1 MSLAAGAAGGPGID
15 WKTSTRHGFWV
26 QESREQQNHRGL
38 SRNVG
43 SCGLGHGA
51 PVKGSRGDLLC
62 LSFPFC
68 HGGWGSLSPRA
79 VVGTKGRPERKPRHI
94 LSFNGWS
101 RQTSLP
107 GVGGSGPCSRLCPQ
121 FLLPPK
127 GALARPWPGDLWG
140 REGAQRFPPLVAPSR
155 SPPDSAL
162 AAPSPPPPSPPF
174 PCAAG
179 REGLPIVLSL
189 GPKLK
194 LMTS

>member
-51 PVKGSRGDLLC
+51 PVKGSGGDLLC

-107 GVGGSGPCSRLCPQ
+107 GVVGVRTLFSVVPAIPASSQGGASEALAWGSLGQRGSPAFSSPRRSLPVPSRLGPGGP
-121 FLLPPK
+121 LPAPTLSSLSVC
-127 GALARPWPGDLWG
+127 GGPGG
-140 REGAQRFPPLVAPSR
+140 PSHCTI
-155 SPPDSAL
+155 
-162 AAPSPPPPSPPF
+162 F
-174 PCAAG
+174 
-179 REGLPIVLSL
+179 
-189 GPKLK
+189 GP
-194 LMTS
+194 